1 METFA
6 SVNITQ
12 YNTIVNC
19 LLVLAVN
26 DCSITVLYKHPAAR
40 MDACIIWKLKL
51 WSSQTL

>member
-26 DCSITVLYKHPAAR
+26 VTVQLLYYTNILLPEW
-40 MDACIIWKLKL
+40 MSVLFGN
-51 WSSQTL
+51 